1 MGSPD
6 QGTLQVSYSKGGG
19 VSFTCTPTQL
29 YTITVNITGGD
40 GYDTVTSSP
49 AGLDCDSSGTLLGGA
64 PAVCTA
70 SFPADYAVTLTE
82 TSSPYDSD
90 VLARPDLH
98 SRLVPGARRALG
110 GFLPGGIAPPT
121 QAEGLVPQQLL
132 YNSDSC
138 TIPDLTGNATETL
151 NFDAGMFVRDASQ
164 TFQGLISVSP
174 VNPLWEGKNSEFVH
188 PSSSMYQG
196 EFVTI
201 PYGSTVTLTP
211 ADSGATATFDGQA
224 CGPAATIT
232 STSCTFTL
240 TQAANGQGPIGGQ
253 YWNAEINPS
262 S

>member
-1 MGSPD
+1 M
-6 QGTLQVSYSKGGG
+6 
-19 VSFTCTPTQL
+19 
-29 YTITVNITGGD
+29 
-40 GYDTVTSSP
+40 
-49 AGLDCDSSGTLLGGA
+49 A
-64 PAVCTA
+64 PQAVCTA

-90 VLARPDLH
+90 VLARPDLSTVAWSQVLAGH
-98 SRLVPGARRALG
+98 PNACPDSGPGL
-110 GFLPGGIAPPT
+110 APPT
-121 QAEGLVPQQLL
+121 QAEGSVPQQLL
-132 YNSDSC
+132 YNGDSC

-188 PSSSMYQG
+188 PSSSIYQG

-211 ADSGATATFDGQA
+211 NDSGATATFDGQA

-240 TQAANGQGPIGGQ
+240 TQAASGQGPIGSQ